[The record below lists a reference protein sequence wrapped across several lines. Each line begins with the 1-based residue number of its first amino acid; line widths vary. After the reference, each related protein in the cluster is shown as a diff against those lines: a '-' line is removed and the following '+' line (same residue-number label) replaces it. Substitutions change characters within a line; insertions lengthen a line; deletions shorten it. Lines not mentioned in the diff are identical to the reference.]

1 MITIRE
7 EVDYTEAVNE
17 FKGDDT
23 VIIEPWVD
31 RLDHLRV
38 TVIGTKSTPYDKG
51 KFIFEIKLPSNYP
64 YAPPYCY
71 CQTLIWH
78 PNIDPSVPPG
88 KTNICLDL
96 INPDLIGKVDA
107 ASGASGW
114 TPSKT
119 LINVIE
125 ALAGMIHMQAP
136 FFNPADPLNHKA
148 GEQAQKSPKKFAAE
162 AKKWTE
168 KYALR

>member
-1 MITIRE
+1 MRE
-7 EVDYTEAVNE
+7 ETDYVECTNQ
-17 FKGDDT
+17 FKDDET

-31 RLDHLRV
+31 RVDHLKV
-38 TVIGTKSTPYDKG
+38 TIIGISNTPYHKG
-51 KFIFEIKLPSNYP
+51 KFEFEVKLPSNYP

-96 INPDLIGKVDA
+96 INPDLIGKVDPQT
-107 ASGASGW
+107 GASGW

-125 ALAGMIHMQAP
+125 ALKGMIHCQAP
-136 FFNPADPLNHKA
+136 FFNPDDPLNNKA
-148 GEQAQKSPKKFAAE
+148 GEQYQKNPKKFNSE

-168 KYALR
+168 KYAMR

>member
-1 MITIRE
+1 MRE
-7 EVDYTEAVNE
+7 ETDYSEASKQYEN
-17 FKGDDT
+17 DDT
-23 VIIEPWVD
+23 VTIEPWVD

-38 TVIGTKSTPYDKG
+38 TILGVKDTPYEDG

-64 YAPPYCY
+64 YSPPYCY

-96 INPDLIGKVDA
+96 INPDLVGKIDA
-107 ASGASGW
+107 TSGASGW

-119 LINVIE
+119 LGNIIE
-125 ALAGMIHMQAP
+125 ALKGMIHCQKP
-136 FFNPADPLNHKA
+136 FFNEDDPLTHKA
-148 GEQAQKSPKKFAAE
+148 GEQYKKNPKAFHKE

-168 KYALR
+168 KYAKR